1 MPDVQRRQAE
11 EAGTRIDELSGLVAD
26 LVADGLIISH
36 QSTVL
41 YSNTAA
47 LRMLGAAARDE
58 VIGTPL
64 SSYLHPDSF
73 AFLRNQPEAASI
85 EQVVRTEG
93 RMLRVDGRSIEVVL
107 TASRI
112 PWQGRAARLILL
124 SPRATQPSSTRGS
137 QDEIGQ
143 TGAQLEL
150 VSRAGQVGL
159 FEHTHGSD
167 ACDWSP
173 ILREICGIG
182 ADEPVSL
189 QRYIDLIP
197 FDERDRI
204 LSELHHTC
212 DPAGVGTCQIEHR
225 LIRGTADL
233 RYVRVRTRTLFE
245 GEGLAR
251 RPVRTLGAVVDITNV
266 KKAETSQRDLSQ
278 IHAIG
283 ILAGGI
289 AHEFNNRLTAVLGF
303 SELALPLIPTDS
315 KAHRHI
321 EQVVIA
327 GRKSR
332 ELVHQLLAFSQPG
345 DHVRHPLSLHSLLK
359 ESLKLLR
366 PTISSWIELRERITP
381 TARPISAEAAHMHGM
396 ILRLVEHALHNMRR
410 TGGVLE
416 IGLHDETLP
425 VEHHTSGGLLP
436 AGCYVCLTVRDTGEA
451 LPRDMANPVFDPSV
465 TTLPSTEGARPG
477 LSVVHDIVMAHGGT
491 LLLDSGPGLGT
502 TVSVYLPA
510 LSPPVSPSSKQ
521 DEPLPHGH
529 ECILFVDDDEALARF
544 GGEMLESL
552 GYYPVVRLNAAEAW
566 KAFQIAPQRFDLVI
580 TDRAMPGMTG
590 EMLTRECQRL
600 RPDLPAILCTGSDAA
615 ISTEQATANGITEY
629 ILKPLTLQNLAHTI
643 RRVLD
648 ARAVEPPAEDTQ
660 STSTWLIEERDA
672 LSTRR

>member
-1 MPDVQRRQAE
+1 MSDITQRRQAE

-36 QSTVL
+36 QSSIL
-41 YSNTAA
+41 YLNTAA

-58 VIGTPL
+58 IIGTSL

-73 AFLRNQPEAASI
+73 ASLRNQPEPPAI
-85 EQVVRTEG
+85 EQVPPTEG
-93 RMLRVDGRSIEVVL
+93 RMLRVDGSSIEVVL

-112 PWQGRAARLILL
+112 PWQGRAVRLIQL
-124 SPRATQPSSTRGS
+124 SPRTTHRTSAESCMDHIR
-137 QDEIGQ
+137 Q
-143 TGAQLEL
+143 TGERLDL
-150 VSRAGQVGL
+150 VSRAGHVGL
-159 FEHTHGSD
+159 FEYTHGSD
-167 ACDWSP
+167 ACDWSL

-189 QRYIDLIP
+189 QRYLDLIP

-204 LSELHHTC
+204 VSELHNTC
-212 DPAGVGTCQIEHR
+212 DPAGVGTGQIEHR
-225 LIRGTADL
+225 LMRGTADI
-233 RYVRVRTRTLFE
+233 RYVRVRTQTLFE
-245 GEGLAR
+245 GEGAAR
-251 RPVRTLGAVVDITNV
+251 RPVRTLGAVLDITSL
-266 KKAETSQRDLSQ
+266 KKAETAQRDVSQ
-278 IHAIG
+278 IHTIG
-283 ILAGGI
+283 TVAGGS
-289 AHEFNNRLTAVLGF
+289 AHESNNRLTAVLGF
-303 SELALPLIPTDS
+303 SELALPLIPAGS

-332 ELVHQLLAFSQPG
+332 ELVHQLLTFSQPG

-366 PTISSWIELRERITP
+366 PTIPSWIELRERITP
-381 TARPISAEAAHMHGM
+381 TAHPISAEAAHMHSM
-396 ILRLVEHALHNMRR
+396 ILRLVEHALHDMRR

-436 AGCYVCLTVRDTGEA
+436 AGCYVCLTVRDTGEG
-451 LPRDMANPVFDPSV
+451 LPRDMTSPIFAHSFK
-465 TTLPSTEGARPG
+465 TLPSPETRPG
-477 LSVVHDIVMAHGGT
+477 LSVAHEIVMAHGGT
-491 LLLDSGPGLGT
+491 LLVDSGPGLGT

-510 LSPPVSPSSKQ
+510 LSPPVSPSSRQ
-521 DEPLPHGH
+521 DEPLPHGR

-566 KAFQIAPQRFDLVI
+566 KAFQIAPQRFDLLI

-590 EMLTRECQRL
+590 EMLARECQRL
-600 RPDLPAILCTGSDAA
+600 RPDLPVILCTGSDPMV
-615 ISTEQATANGITEY
+615 STDHATSNGITEY
-629 ILKPLTLQNLAHTI
+629 VLKPLTLQDLAHTI

-648 ARAVEPPAEDTQ
+648 TRAVAPPSEDTR
-660 STSTWLIEERDA
+660 STSTWLIEECDA